1 MKYEVTIVRTIPSYR
16 EGVVVLVEAPS
27 KKAVEE
33 MILPD
38 DISDLE
44 DEDVLKWEEV
54 MEGHGGFPCDYD
66 IQSIDQIEDDAV
78 VDIQLEN

>member
-16 EGVVVLVEAPS
+16 ERAVVLIEAPS
-27 KKAVEE
+27 QQAVEE

-44 DEDVLKWEEV
+44 DDEVLEWKEV

-66 IQSIDQIEDDAV
+66 IQSINQIEDDAV

>member
-16 EGVVVLVEAPS
+16 ERVVVLVEAPS
-27 KKAVEE
+27 EQAVEE

-44 DEDVLKWEEV
+44 DDDVLEWEEV